1 MNVINGI
8 NYNNCAPL
16 ICLFHFFYFVPDL
29 KLSKAES
36 QAYLIN
42 EASHNDECGCKCYI
56 ITK

>member
-16 ICLFHFFYFVPDL
+16 ICLFHFLPDL